1 MALQHTITV
10 SGTGTI
16 KTEDGVFVLGDRTET
31 LANCYIKVDSVDAS
45 KESASVSVSISVSNE
60 AKIVRKYTFVPS
72 VSSGASN
79 FIKQAYEHLKTLTEF
94 AGAADV

>member
-16 KTEDGVFVLGDRTET
+16 KTEDGVVVLGDRTET
-31 LANCYIKVDSVDAS
+31 LANCYIKVDGVDAS
-45 KESASVSVSISVSNE
+45 KESASVSVSISVSKE

-72 VSSGASN
+72 VSDGASN
-79 FIKQAYEHLKTLTEF
+79 FIKQAYEHLKTLPEF